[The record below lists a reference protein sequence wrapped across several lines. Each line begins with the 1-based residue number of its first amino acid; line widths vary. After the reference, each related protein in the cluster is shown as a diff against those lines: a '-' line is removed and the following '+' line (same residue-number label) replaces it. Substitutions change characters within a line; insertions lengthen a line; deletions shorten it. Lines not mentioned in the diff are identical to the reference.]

1 MPLLQSNWLTRETS
15 AQSVPEL
22 IHLIDPHEENYTYIY
37 IYLNIYKTNIKLKE
51 KNLTKTTTL
60 PATNFQ
66 QLYKWALGKA
76 KRKSTEHTIRLH
88 YSEPK

>member
-66 QLYKWALGKA
+66 QLYK
-76 KRKSTEHTIRLH
+76 
-88 YSEPK
+88 